1 VPDNRLLDFEL
12 ELPFLLL
19 ALGLLLS
26 LVFAAI
32 GIFTKKF
39 AGYRWRLAVAPF
51 AFAFTA
57 ILGLF
62 ATVRFKMEYLSD
74 WMLASPSIAAHF
86 EGVTVAIFLFGYIVF
101 GVLGCWLAVRVFHP
115 LDRNQTLKALY
126 ALQDQNQN
134 KQD

>member
-1 VPDNRLLDFEL
+1 MPDNRLLDFEL

-26 LVFAAI
+26 LAFALL
-32 GIFTKKF
+32 GIFTQKTT
-39 AGYRWRLAVAPF
+39 GYRWRLAVAPF
-51 AFAFTA
+51 AFAFMA

-62 ATVRFKMEYLSD
+62 ATVRFKMEYLSE
-74 WMLASPSIAAHF
+74 WMLSNPSIAAHF
-86 EGVTVAIFLFGYIVF
+86 EGVTVTIFLLGYLLFGA
-101 GVLGCWLAVRVFHP
+101 LGCWLAVRVVHP
-115 LDRNQTLKALY
+115 FDRNQTLKALY